1 METTFKKHLV
11 KLSNNNVIEILRRQ
25 ELNLDEIDLEILK
38 KSKISGASLLLFQ
51 KEDFYRNGMATGPTL
66 AIMEF
71 IQKLKTGSYR
81 ESNEIAF
88 HTAIEVLL
96 RNISIR
102 YISEL
107 QLITKY
113 KENSQ
118 NCEITYGS
126 SDIFLPD
133 NNLGQDCVVI
143 ELKLFNLIG
152 LYSGNLYTCQWKEII
167 LIGVESGYEQ
177 LSKYINVISKGKGKV
192 YNDGVGVADNRITG

>member
-1 METTFKKHLV
+1 
-11 KLSNNNVIEILRRQ
+11 
-25 ELNLDEIDLEILK
+25 
-38 KSKISGASLLLFQ
+38 
-51 KEDFYRNGMATGPTL
+51 MATGPTL

-71 IQKLKTGSYR
+71 IQKLKTEIEKTEITVEEYEFLWQIIKTNYEALGSYR
-81 ESNEIAF
+81 EYNEIAF

-118 NCEITYGS
+118 NCEITYGF

-133 NNLGQDCVVI
+133 NNLGQDCNTSLEEFDKI
-143 ELKLFNLIG
+143 LQQESEELLLERN
-152 LYSGNLYTCQWKEII
+152 YTYWC
-167 LIGVESGYEQ
+167 
-177 LSKYINVISKGKGKV
+177 KGKV
-192 YNDGVGVADNRITG
+192 YNDGVGVADNRITGGTGRSHIRGYLIASLGTQRVISKSIITFSDYQYYIKN